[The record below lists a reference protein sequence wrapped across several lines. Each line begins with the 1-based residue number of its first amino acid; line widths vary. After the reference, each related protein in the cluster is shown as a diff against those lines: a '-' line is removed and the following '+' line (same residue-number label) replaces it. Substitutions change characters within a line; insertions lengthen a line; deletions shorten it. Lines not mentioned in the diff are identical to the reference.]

1 MIEQGKSVI
10 ARKVTI
16 HTLFIIFAFLCVTPF
31 IIIVSISLSSG
42 DDVYKYGYSLFPRRI
57 DFTAYRYIFANGRQ
71 IVNSYGISI
80 FVTVVGTVVSVL
92 IMSLTA
98 YALARKNFKYK
109 RILSFYIFFTMLFSG
124 GLVPTYILISQ
135 YLKLTDTIWVLIIPG
150 LVNAYHIIMLRTFFQ
165 QTPDSLFESAKL
177 DGASEFTIL
186 FRIAMPL
193 AKPALATV
201 AFLGTMGRWNDWFTA
216 LLYIRQ
222 DKLLPLQYLLY
233 RIMAQI
239 QFLVDNLD
247 AMPDGLTT
255 AADIPMENARMA
267 MCIVAAG
274 PMLLIFPFFQKY
286 FVKGMTVGSIKG

>member
-1 MIEQGKSVI
+1 MIERGKSVI
-10 ARKVTI
+10 VRKATI
-16 HTLFIIFAFLCVTPF
+16 HTLFVIFSFLCIVPF
-31 IIIVSISLSSG
+31 IIILSISLSSG
-42 DDVYKYGYSLFPRRI
+42 SDIYQYGYRLIPKSV

-71 IVNSYGISI
+71 IVNSYSISI
-80 FVTVVGTVVSVL
+80 FVTVVGTVASVL
-92 IMSLTA
+92 IMSLSS

-109 RILSFYIFFTMLFSG
+109 RIISFYIFFTMLFSG
-124 GLVPTYILISQ
+124 GLVPTYILITQ

-150 LVNAYHIIMLRTFFQ
+150 LVNAYHIVMLRTFFQ

-239 QFLVDNLD
+239 QFLLENLD
-247 AMPDGLTT
+247 KMPDGIG
-255 AADIPMENARMA
+255 AAVDLPTENARMA

-274 PMLLIFPFFQKY
+274 PMLMIFPFFQKY
-286 FVKGMTVGSIKG
+286 FVKGLTVGSIKG